1 MTLEQRLLR
10 IVRDAFTDD
19 TIVVR
24 YEPYGKEWVVWSNAR
39 KAEIASSRM
48 GMVDALVA
56 ALEVGP

>member
-19 TIVVR
+19 TIVVS
-24 YEPYGKEWVVWSNAR
+24 YEPFGKEWVVWSNAR
-39 KAEIASSRM
+39 EAEIASSRM
-48 GMVDALVA
+48 GMIDALVA

>member
-1 MTLEQRLLR
+1 MTLEQRLLK

-19 TIVVR
+19 TIVVS
-24 YEPYGKEWVVWSNAR
+24 YETYGKEWVVWSNAR
-39 KAEIASSRM
+39 EAEIASSRM